1 MESIVIQNNR
11 IKPLTL
17 IIADKNLKKLNTIT
31 NVVGI
36 VFTDN
41 DNSAD
46 ELSCDVYYE
55 LSSDFNP
62 EEYYRL
68 LDENSNNL
76 VNEAMNYLVES
87 SSNDS
92 SNKVICNF
100 WDKLVDFA
108 IVYLKETDT
117 FYEIKVTTS
126 ETNILKK
133 TIIGTS
139 LCEAEL
145 SSIKLYNI
153 EINTESD
160 ILREDYKIPSVIY
173 REDDPDNSILNRIF
187 EKAPHYTIGHV
198 DISLMNIQRSFSFDG
213 VSIYDA
219 LNTIAKEINCIFKFD
234 STTRTINCYD
244 LLSYCYD
251 CEERNE
257 IDDGICPNCN
267 GTNIRKPY
275 GNDSGV
281 FIDTYNLANE
291 ITVEKDTSNVFNT
304 LKLKAG
310 DELFT
315 ATVRTL
321 NPNGSDYIY
330 YFNTETL
337 DSMPSSLSEKL
348 IAYDN
353 LVDSYNKNYQIN
365 FTDSGLM
372 ASYNALIDKYNS
384 DTYKQYKYN
393 DDGESVLTNNSFSKI
408 DGEIKGF
415 NNLINLYYDLIDF
428 KLYLQSSL
436 MPTIIKEAISASEDV
451 KNLTEENLSPLAL
464 STVTLSTSQTTVES
478 AIKNIVK
485 LYVYAN
491 YKITV
496 STTTWDYVGEDE
508 EGFHYGEWYGT
519 ITLQSYS
526 DENDTGTT
534 GTLKIIITDNYEEF
548 LEQKVLKKIADSSD
562 GVGGIYDLISIDYV
576 QPDTVFENQLKLY
589 SQSRL
594 TSFHDAYRS
603 ALDILIEMDQASAQ
617 ADFYNDIYLPFYN
630 RWKEIG
636 NELDL
641 RNTEINI
648 ADQVNEIIQ
657 NLKNE
662 VQLQLDLQNYL
673 GEDDWKTFCSYRR
686 EDVFENQNYIS
697 DGLDNA
703 TLIKNAMQ
711 FLDVA
716 KKQSVE
722 AGTPQITITI
732 SLQNLFLYDV
742 FKPLIDNFN
751 TGNWARTK
759 VDGQLYKLRLSQ
771 IQIDSTNLSQCGVLF
786 SSLRKKYNCLSDTQ
800 SILDSAKSISN
811 SFSYV
816 EHQVNQNKENNQ
828 YVSNW
833 IENGLDATL
842 KIVNNSTSQEVVYDK
857 NGILVRTYDD
867 IEEKYSPEQL
877 KIMNSTIAIT
887 DDDWKTVMTAIGK
900 FYYKDPVTG
909 EMKITYGVNAQ
920 SLIGKLILGENLGI
934 YNENNTLTFDENGL
948 ILNTI
953 SNDGSVD
960 NIFTIKK
967 GDETLMYIDENGQ
980 IVLGLGTQITW
991 GDIDD
996 IQSDSLSNVIYNFK
1010 QTIDG
1015 YESRFESIEET
1026 IQTIDVA
1033 QILVTAT
1040 TQQSTTLVNDDQ
1052 TVTLTAQVLYKG
1064 YDTSDEY
1071 EDVCFDWTRVS
1082 NDTASDTLWNN
1093 NHKSMKSITITTDDV
1108 EVNASFSVT
1117 AKLPSITQTSL
1128 AVSVLDTTDV
1138 PDLEGYL
1145 STPYPVTQILRDD
1158 GTLVPNWTN
1167 LTIIP
1172 VLLDKN
1178 KPIDIED
1185 VTITWKRKVGN
1196 GLETDLTNDETVSG
1210 NIVTISTNLL
1220 TKENPIITYIAYC
1233 TYKSVPKT
1241 ISITFS
1247 LVNDGES
1254 ATILEVYSTNGV
1266 SFKNGNINTELY
1278 AVVRKG
1284 SLIITD
1290 LLDSQYFIWTRTSNN
1305 TENDEYWNQQHSAGT
1320 KSIIITSTDVI
1331 DNATFTCT
1339 YNDEL

>member
-1 MESIVIQNNR
+1 MESILIQNNR

-17 IIADKNLKKLNTIT
+17 IMADKNLKKLNTIT
-31 NVVGI
+31 NVIGI

-55 LSSDFNP
+55 LSSDFYP

-133 TIIGTS
+133 TITGTS

-213 VSIYDA
+213 ESIYDA

-408 DGEIKGF
+408 DGEIRGF

-478 AIKNIVK
+478 AIKNMVK

-491 YKITV
+491 YKVTV

-686 EDVFENQNYIS
+686 EDVFENQNYVS

-786 SSLRKKYNCLSDTQ
+786 SSLRKKYKCLSDTQ
-800 SILDSAKSISN
+800 NLYQIHFPMLNIRSIKT
-811 SFSYV
+811 
-816 EHQVNQNKENNQ
+816 K
-828 YVSNW
+828 
-833 IENGLDATL
+833 
-842 KIVNNSTSQEVVYDK
+842 KIIN
-857 NGILVRTYDD
+857 
-867 IEEKYSPEQL
+867 
-877 KIMNSTIAIT
+877 M
-887 DDDWKTVMTAIGK
+887 
-900 FYYKDPVTG
+900 F
-909 EMKITYGVNAQ
+909 
-920 SLIGKLILGENLGI
+920 LIG
-934 YNENNTLTFDENGL
+934 
-948 ILNTI
+948 
-953 SNDGSVD
+953 
-960 NIFTIKK
+960 
-967 GDETLMYIDENGQ
+967 
-980 IVLGLGTQITW
+980 
-991 GDIDD
+991 
-996 IQSDSLSNVIYNFK
+996 
-1010 QTIDG
+1010 
-1015 YESRFESIEET
+1015 
-1026 IQTIDVA
+1026 
-1033 QILVTAT
+1033 
-1040 TQQSTTLVNDDQ
+1040 
-1052 TVTLTAQVLYKG
+1052 
-1064 YDTSDEY
+1064 
-1071 EDVCFDWTRVS
+1071 
-1082 NDTASDTLWNN
+1082 
-1093 NHKSMKSITITTDDV
+1093 
-1108 EVNASFSVT
+1108 
-1117 AKLPSITQTSL
+1117 
-1128 AVSVLDTTDV
+1128 
-1138 PDLEGYL
+1138 
-1145 STPYPVTQILRDD
+1145 
-1158 GTLVPNWTN
+1158 
-1167 LTIIP
+1167 
-1172 VLLDKN
+1172 
-1178 KPIDIED
+1178 
-1185 VTITWKRKVGN
+1185 
-1196 GLETDLTNDETVSG
+1196 
-1210 NIVTISTNLL
+1210 
-1220 TKENPIITYIAYC
+1220 
-1233 TYKSVPKT
+1233 
-1241 ISITFS
+1241 
-1247 LVNDGES
+1247 
-1254 ATILEVYSTNGV
+1254 
-1266 SFKNGNINTELY
+1266 
-1278 AVVRKG
+1278 
-1284 SLIITD
+1284 
-1290 LLDSQYFIWTRTSNN
+1290 
-1305 TENDEYWNQQHSAGT
+1305 
-1320 KSIIITSTDVI
+1320 
-1331 DNATFTCT
+1331 
-1339 YNDEL
+1339 